1 MILKLIFVKAD
12 RRYQQIRIIKSS
24 FTSFLSRFSSK
35 LVNIP
40 SWYSLMA
47 KDRHPVTKYEKRR
60 IQLSLPTRT
69 DGRYWH
75 MFCVLTYQGKKRH
88 IFSTF
93 WPRGYDKNL
102 VTLSQLFN
110 LSWHYRDKE
119 STFILTTFCWNHG
132 LKYVKD
138 SNSFQILHMLNF
150 CNLLTIIHQKPGY
163 TGSYARLQ
171 NHPLINLMWTQ
182 TLYMIL
188 FNISNRFS
196 EILEA
201 GLQTIR

>member
-1 MILKLIFVKAD
+1 MK
-12 RRYQQIRIIKSS
+12 
-24 FTSFLSRFSSK
+24 
-35 LVNIP
+35 
-40 SWYSLMA
+40 
-47 KDRHPVTKYEKRR
+47 KRR

-138 SNSFQILHMLNF
+138 SNSFQILH
-150 CNLLTIIHQKPGY
+150 NLCLTFVTCWPSSVKNQDIPVGIHVYK
-163 TGSYARLQ
+163 TIL
-171 NHPLINLMWTQ
+171 LNLMWTQ

-196 EILEA
+196 EISEA